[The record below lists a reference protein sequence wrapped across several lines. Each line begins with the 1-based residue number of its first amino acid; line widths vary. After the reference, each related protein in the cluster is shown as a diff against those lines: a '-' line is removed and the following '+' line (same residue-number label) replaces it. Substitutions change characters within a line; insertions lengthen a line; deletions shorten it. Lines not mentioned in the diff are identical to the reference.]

1 MYPLSLV
8 FILPT
13 KSACIIRLLKLA
25 PTNQEISGIAASVSE
40 EPANIRTQNNPYQYL
55 TWINSN
61 QQVVSNVVRICT
73 DLKCEVRSLALQ
85 PSHPGYSL
93 SSQQYDLTFNMAK
106 NFRPCIWY
114 YGDVVSKK
122 SKRHLKKIPSH

>member
-1 MYPLSLV
+1 MYPLSSV

-25 PTNQEISGIAASVSE
+25 PTNQISGIAASVPE
-40 EPANIRTQNNPYQYL
+40 VPANISTQNNPHQYL
-55 TWINSN
+55 TWINNN
-61 QQVVSNVVRICT
+61 QQVVSDVVRICT

-85 PSHPGYSL
+85 PSHPGYSV

-106 NFRPCIWY
+106 NFRPCIWC
-114 YGDVVSKK
+114 YGDVVSGKK
-122 SKRHLKKIPSH
+122 KGKKARDT

>member
-1 MYPLSLV
+1 MYPLSSV

-13 KSACIIRLLKLA
+13 KSACIIRLLKLV
-25 PTNQEISGIAASVSE
+25 PTNQEISGIAASVPEVS
-40 EPANIRTQNNPYQYL
+40 ANIRTQNNPHQYL
-55 TWINSN
+55 TWIKNN

-85 PSHPGYSL
+85 PSHPGYSV

-122 SKRHLKKIPSH
+122 KRKREKKARDT